1 MESESE
7 SEIMSECKRCKNC
20 LVCCFKVLY
29 EYNLYSEAYK
39 NVYKMIKIVL
49 TLSVTQV
56 QCERTFNILKYIKN
70 HLRNRLTDDHVDALH
85 IMNGNKD
92 LLLSI
97 ENEAIIKEICNGSS
111 EFTKNLLI

>member
-1 MESESE
+1 MGIFQCGHFSLWA
-7 SEIMSECKRCKNC
+7 IFCVGIFRVGNNHIT
-20 LVCCFKVLY
+20 
-29 EYNLYSEAYK
+29 NLYSEAYK